1 MSTSIFPRP
10 IDWAEGRWTHEPA
23 AVERRGDELVVTA
36 VEGSDAWLRTAYGFE
51 HASEHGLI
59 APLPVGRAMEV
70 EFTADFTEQFDQAG
84 IFVRIDAERWIKS
97 GVEFC
102 DGELGAGAVVTD
114 RRSDWSVGAVPE
126 WSGRR
131 LVIRVSRGEDAI
143 TVRGGVAGGAAGE
156 AMRLLRLAPFDGAA
170 DAAAGP
176 LVAAPSRAGLTV
188 VFHAWRMTA
197 ADASIH

>member
-1 MSTSIFPRP
+1 MSESISSRR
-10 IDWAEGRWTHEPA
+10 IDWSEGQWTHEPA
-23 AVERRGDELVVTA
+23 AIERRGDDLAVTA

-51 HASEHGLI
+51 HASEHGLV
-59 APLPVGRAMEV
+59 APLPVGAAMEV

-84 IFVRIDAERWIKS
+84 IFVRIDDERWVKC
-97 GVEFC
+97 GVEYC

-114 RRSDWSVGAVPE
+114 HRSDWSVGGVPE

-131 LVIRVSRGEDAI
+131 VVIRVSRGEDAV
-143 TVRGGVAGGAAGE
+143 TVRGGVAGE
-156 AMRLLRLAPFDGAA
+156 SMRLLRLAPFDGAA
-170 DAAAGP
+170 DAVAGP

-188 VFHAWRMTA
+188 VFHGWRLTA

>member
-1 MSTSIFPRP
+1 MSTSISPRL

-23 AVERRGDELVVTA
+23 AVERRGGDLVVTA

-51 HASEHGLI
+51 HASEHGLV
-59 APLPVGRAMEV
+59 APLPVGAATEV
-70 EFTADFTEQFDQAG
+70 EFTADFCEQFDQAG
-84 IFVRIDAERWIKS
+84 IFVRIDEERWIKC

-114 RRSDWSVGAVPE
+114 HRSDWSVGAVPE

-131 LVIRVSRGEDAI
+131 LVIRVSRGPDAI
-143 TVRGGVAGGAAGE
+143 TVRGGVAGE
-156 AMRLLRLAPFDGAA
+156 PMRLLRLAPFDGSA

-176 LVAAPSRAGLTV
+176 LVAAPSRAGLSVT
-188 VFHAWRMTA
+188 FHAWRLTS

>member
-1 MSTSIFPRP
+1 MTASIRPRR
-10 IDWAEGRWTHEPA
+10 IDWADGCWTHEPA
-23 AVERRGDELVVTA
+23 AVAHRGDDLVVTA

-51 HASEHGLI
+51 HASEHALVT
-59 APLPVGRAMEV
+59 ALPVGTAMEV
-70 EFTADFTEQFDQAG
+70 EFTADFSEQFDQARV
-84 IFVRIDAERWIKS
+84 FVRIDGERWIKS

-114 RRSDWSVGAVPE
+114 RRSDWSVGAVPA

-143 TVRGGVAGGAAGE
+143 TVRGGVAGE
-156 AMRLLRLAPFDGAA
+156 PMRLLRLAPFDGSAE
-170 DAAAGP
+170 AAAGP
-176 LVAAPSRAGLTV
+176 FVAAPSRAGLTV
-188 VFHAWRMTA
+188 VFHSWRLTE

>member
-1 MSTSIFPRP
+1 MSTSISPRRL
-10 IDWAEGRWTHEPA
+10 DWSEGRWTHEPVSA
-23 AVERRGDELVVTA
+23 ERRGDDLVVTA

-59 APLPVGRAMEV
+59 APFPVGSAMEV

-84 IFVRIDAERWIKS
+84 IFVRIDEERWIKS

-114 RRSDWSVGAVPE
+114 RRSDWSVGAVPG
-126 WSGRR
+126 WSGHR
-131 LVIRVSRGEDAI
+131 LVIRVSRGDDAI
-143 TVRGGVAGGAAGE
+143 TVRGGVAGE
-156 AMRLLRLAPFDGAA
+156 PMRLLRLAPFDGAA
-170 DAAAGP
+170 EASAGP

-188 VFHAWRMTA
+188 VFHSWRLTE